1 MHRHRI
7 VLNVFDHPL
16 ALSFLAFCGYAM
28 ATLWYTYQRWGAPS
42 IFRISVHP
50 YFNYLAD
57 AFLHGQLHL
66 LFTPKDT
73 LDLVYYNNQYF
84 LYWPPFPAILL
95 MPFVKLFSVGISDI
109 FFTLVVAA
117 INVGLTASILRTQEF
132 QNIVPLDPFKIFL
145 ISLFFAF
152 GTVHLFIVFRGEVWY
167 LSQLVAYLCAALAYY
182 CALATKGRTA
192 FLLVGISLACAMLT
206 RLPLLALG
214 LWPMY
219 FLFTKYKDRG
229 WKWLFSSSLIGVFP
243 ILFGSGLYML
253 YNYVRFG
260 NVLELG
266 YSYHLMNKFF
276 IEDYNAYGPFNLHYF
291 PMNFYYQYIYYPF
304 PLSEESL
311 MGGSLFLLSPLF
323 FGVFFA
329 FRKPVWR
336 HALILTITIL
346 VTSVPI
352 FLLMGTGWPQFG
364 PRYTLDFTLPLLLL
378 TAIGI
383 QKWPNMLIYI
393 LSLVSIIHYF
403 VGVIIFSP

>member
-1 MHRHRI
+1 MHYQRTAI
-7 VLNVFDHPL
+7 KVFGHPL

-42 IFRISVHP
+42 IFRVSVHP

-57 AFLHGQLHL
+57 AFLHGQLYL
-66 LFTPKDT
+66 RFIPKDT
-73 LDLVYYNNQYF
+73 LDLVYYNNHYF

-95 MPFVKLFSVGISDI
+95 MPFVKLFGVGISDI
-109 FFTLVVAA
+109 FITLVIAA

-132 QNIVPLDPFKIFL
+132 QNIAPLDPFKIIF

-152 GTVHLFIVFRGEVWY
+152 GTVHLFIVFRGEAWY
-167 LSQLVAYLCAALAYY
+167 TSQLVAYLCAALAYY
-182 CALATKGRTA
+182 WALIIRGRMA
-192 FLLVGISLACAMLT
+192 FLLVGISIACAMLT
-206 RLPLLALG
+206 RLHLLALG
-214 LWPMY
+214 LWVGY
-219 FLFTKYKDRG
+219 LLFTKYKDRS
-229 WKWLFSSSLIGVFP
+229 WKWLLSASLIGIFP
-243 ILFGSGLYML
+243 VLLGLGLYML
-253 YNYVRFG
+253 YNYARFG
-260 NVLELG
+260 HPFEVG
-266 YSYHLMNKFF
+266 ITYHLMNKFF
-276 IEDYNAYGPFNLHYF
+276 KEVYNTYGSFNLHYVAI
-291 PMNFYYQYIYYPF
+291 NFYYQYIYYPF
-304 PLSEESL
+304 PLSEVSL

-336 HALILTITIL
+336 HALMLTITIL

-378 TAIGI
+378 TAMGI
-383 QKWPNMLIYI
+383 QKWSNILIYI